1 MPTRQ
6 GFIAYPSSPIIVT
19 DTIETAVSRLRSD
32 SGTANAK
39 TWRETDVAGHFIGS
53 EVLASIAN
61 SSWLAADV
69 SILNFNVTYEV
80 GYAIGLGKPLL
91 LTRNV
96 SLAGK
101 GPSLSQLGVFDTLG
115 YKSYENSETLTTILR
130 DAPNSQPL
138 ASRAV
143 ELNQG
148 DPVYLTDAKFKT
160 DSVTRI
166 ISRVKKARLRF
177 RSFDPNEQPRLAGPD
192 AINNVAQSFGVLA
205 HFIPSTVS
213 DEQLHNLRSAFIAGL
228 AHGMDKVTLLLQDGN
243 EPIPLDYRDL
253 VVAFQSPRDID
264 DAIAEF
270 ATRVTEAFQVERKTT
285 VPLPANLLGRINLG
299 ASSAENE
306 ARDLASYYLET
317 DAYQRALRGT
327 VRLVVGRKGS
337 GKSALFHRVRDRVRS
352 SKSNIVLDLKPE
364 GYKLL
369 KFKEDVLR
377 LMSSG
382 TLEHTMTA
390 FWEYLLLLEICY
402 KILEK
407 DRIPHTRDRR
417 LFAPYRALWDTYYS
431 DQYVS
436 EGDFSERLSGLL
448 SHIANEYKL
457 RHGESPE
464 IRLSEAQLTELLYVH
479 DVRNLR
485 RLVVEYLTFKNSLW
499 LLFDN
504 IDKGWPTH
512 GIQEED
518 LVIIR
523 DLLEATRKLQRQLER
538 KDISCGTLVFLRND
552 VYEILVEHTPDRGK
566 ESKVALDWTDPDLL
580 RELLRRR
587 FVFSGIDA
595 DATFDDSWRSLAVSH
610 IGGEESSQYLIDRCL
625 MRPRALIDLVN
636 HCKSVAINLRH
647 DRIEEADILRGM
659 STFSTDLVT
668 EIGLEIRD
676 VLPEAENLLYE
687 FLGVNVRI
695 PSAEVD
701 MMMSKVSSSA
711 EQREAFVDIFLWY
724 GVLGLVRLDG
734 SVTYIYSVNYD
745 SARLKGIV
753 RQLQATGL
761 VYEVNPAFIPGLE
774 VNV

>member
-1 MPTRQ
+1 MCNRQ
-6 GFIAYPSSPIIVT
+6 GFIAYPSSPSRVT
-19 DTIETAVSRLRSD
+19 DTIEAAVAKIRSD
-32 SGTANAK
+32 SGRASAK
-39 TWRETDVAGHFIGS
+39 TWRETDVAGRFIGT

-69 SILNFNVTYEV
+69 SRLNFNVTYEV
-80 GYAIGLGKPLL
+80 GYAIGLGKPIL
-91 LTRNV
+91 LTRNA
-96 SLAGK
+96 SLAKK
-101 GPSLSQLGVFDTLG
+101 GPSLSLLGVFDTLG
-115 YKSYENSETLTTILR
+115 YKSYENSETLATILR
-130 DAPNSQPL
+130 DAPNLQPL
-138 ASRAV
+138 ASSAV
-143 ELNQG
+143 ELNHG

-166 ISRVKKARLRF
+166 ISRVKKARLRY

-213 DEQLHNLRSAFIAGL
+213 DEKLHNLRSAFIAGL
-228 AHGMDKVTLLLQDGN
+228 AHGMRKVTLLLQDGN
-243 EPIPLDYRDL
+243 EPIPIDYRDF
-253 VVAFQSPRDID
+253 VIAFQSPHDID

-270 ATRVTEAFQVERKTT
+270 ATRVTEAFQVEVKTT
-285 VPLPANLLGRINLG
+285 IPSQENLLSRINLG
-299 ASSAENE
+299 SSSAENE
-306 ARDLASYYLET
+306 ASDLASYYLET
-317 DAYQRALRGT
+317 DAYQRAMRGA

-337 GKSALFHRVRDRVRS
+337 GKSALFYSVRDRMRS
-352 SKSNIVLDLKPE
+352 SKGNIVLDLKPE

-377 LMSSG
+377 LMSTG

-407 DRIPHTRDRR
+407 DRIPHTRDLR
-417 LFAPYRALWDTYYS
+417 LFAPYHALRDTYYS
-431 DQYVS
+431 DFYLS

-448 SHIANEYKL
+448 SHIQFEYKS
-457 RHGESPE
+457 RHGESSGV
-464 IRLSEAQLTELLYVH
+464 RLSEAQLTELLYVH
-479 DVRNLR
+479 DVRELR
-485 RLVVEYLTFKNSLW
+485 QLVVEYLTFKDSLW

-512 GIQEED
+512 GIQKED

-538 KDISCGTLVFLRND
+538 KDISCRTLVFLRND
-552 VYEILVEHTPDRGK
+552 VYEMLVEHTPDRGK
-566 ESKVALDWTDPDLL
+566 ESKVMLDWTDPDLL

-587 FVFSGIDA
+587 FVFSGIDPS
-595 DATFDDSWRSLAVSH
+595 ATFDDSWRSLAVSH
-610 IGGEESSQYLIDRCL
+610 VGGEESSQYLIDRCL

-647 DRIEEADILRGM
+647 DRIEEQDIIKGM

-676 VLPEAENLLYE
+676 ILPEAEDLLYE

-701 MMMSKVSSSA
+701 AMMTKVSSSPD
-711 EQREAFVDIFLWY
+711 QRKAFVEIFLWY

-745 SARLKGIV
+745 LARLKAIA
-753 RQLQATGL
+753 RKLQATGL

>member
-6 GFIAYPSSPIIVT
+6 GFIAYPSSPSIVT

-39 TWRETDVAGHFIGS
+39 TWRETDVAGHFIGT

-91 LTRNV
+91 LTRNA
-96 SLAGK
+96 SLAK
-101 GPSLSQLGVFDTLG
+101 QGPSLSQLGVFDTLG
-115 YKSYENSETLTTILR
+115 YKSYENSEHLTAILR

-160 DSVTRI
+160 NSVTRI

-213 DEQLHNLRSAFIAGL
+213 DEELHNLRSAFIAGL

-243 EPIPLDYRDL
+243 GPIPLDYRDL
-253 VVAFQSPRDID
+253 VVAFQSPLDID

-270 ATRVTEAFQVERKTT
+270 ATRVTEAFQVEVKPT
-285 VPLPANLLGRINLG
+285 VPLPDNLLGRINLG

-317 DAYQRALRGT
+317 DAYQRAFRGA

-337 GKSALFHRVRDRVRS
+337 GKSALFHRIRDRIRS
-352 SKSNIVLDLKPE
+352 SRSNIVLDLKPE

-369 KFKEDVLR
+369 KFKEDVLL

-407 DRIPHTRDRR
+407 DRIPHTRDPR
-417 LFAPYRALWDTYYS
+417 LFAPYRALRDTYYS
-431 DQYVS
+431 DLYVS

-448 SHIANEYKL
+448 SHIANEYKSM
-457 RHGESPE
+457 HGESSG

-479 DVRNLR
+479 DVRKLR

-512 GIQEED
+512 GIQAED

-538 KDISCGTLVFLRND
+538 QDISCRTLVFLRND

-610 IGGEESSQYLIDRCL
+610 VGGEESSQYLIDRCL

-647 DRIEEADILRGM
+647 DRIEEADILKGM

-687 FLGVNVRI
+687 FLGVDVRV
-695 PSAEVD
+695 PSAELD
-701 MMMSKVSSSA
+701 MMMSKVSSSP
-711 EQREAFVDIFLWY
+711 EQRKAFVDIFLWY

-745 SARLKGIV
+745 SARLKGIAS
-753 RQLQATGL
+753 QLQATGL